1 MDYLIVSNNL
11 RVKDNYMDVL
21 FIDGGFEDVLIK
33 VRDFVHS
40 GYELVSHP
48 LGASIRMLYSP
59 YRSILISD
67 KKENLNPIYLET
79 IENSIEN
86 YRKHMQLRKPDI
98 TNSNDYSII
107 DSELLESAIKEFY
120 RNSETMIN

>member
-1 MDYLIVSNNL
+1 
-11 RVKDNYMDVL
+11 MDVL

>member
-98 TNSNDYSII
+98 TNSNDYSLI